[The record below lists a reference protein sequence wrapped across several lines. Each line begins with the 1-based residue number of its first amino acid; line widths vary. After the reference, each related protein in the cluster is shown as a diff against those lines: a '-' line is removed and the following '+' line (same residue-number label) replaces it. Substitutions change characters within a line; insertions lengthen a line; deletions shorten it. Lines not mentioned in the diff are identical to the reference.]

1 MGIYGDLP
9 IKHGDSP
16 LLEKQPGWRIFLE
29 TPPPI
34 FRDPESELGTLE
46 PLKKSLLMAS
56 CWGLYSLINRFFCG
70 L

>member
-46 PLKKSLLMAS
+46 PLKSL
-56 CWGLYSLINRFFCG
+56 C
-70 L
+70 